1 MTLAQNNM
9 YDANGNPVSALSFPS
24 SNLPNSSYNNSS
36 TGSIPFVVEDSIPIY
51 TGIVG
56 LAYDG
61 EFLWAAGYNW
71 YHIFKISPVTG
82 NIIDSIPISFSQA
95 YGLTYDGNDLWIVER
110 TYWPYQ
116 HKVHKID
123 TSSGNILQSFSIP
136 SYYPN
141 GLAWDG
147 NLWYNNNDGGSYT
160 NQTHAISAS
169 TGGNL
174 QTYSNYGQPAGL
186 ACDGQYLWCSH
197 NGGIGIIQKYDIST
211 FTIVDSIITPWLYP
225 NDLAWDGSHLW
236 LAENGHNMIF
246 KIFAGNNGFGCT
258 DSLACNYDSLA
269 TIDDSSCV
277 YSVIWQQTF
286 LICDGDS
293 VVVGSSVY
301 DTTGAYTDTL
311 NASNGCDSIVYTY
324 ISIIPPIIWQQ
335 AFSICNGD
343 SVVVGS
349 SVYDS
354 PGVYTDTLNASNG
367 CDSIVYTNI
376 SIIPYIVWQQ
386 TFLICDGDS
395 VVVGSSVYDTT
406 GAYTDTLN
414 APNGC
419 DSIVYTYISII
430 PPIIWQQA
438 FSICNGDSVQVGWNT
453 FHTAGTYTDTIS
465 GWGGGVCDSII
476 YTTIIVN
483 QNTSSYDTLSV
494 IASIVWNGDTL
505 TVSGDYS
512 VTLTNSVGCDS
523 IVNLNLTISPSGILD
538 IKNTER
544 TLLRVTDIL
553 GRETAYKKRTPMFYI
568 YNDGTVEK
576 KIIIE

>member
-1 MTLAQNNM
+1 M
-9 YDANGNPVSALSFPS
+9 
-24 SNLPNSSYNNSS
+24 
-36 TGSIPFVVEDSIPIY
+36 
-51 TGIVG
+51 
-56 LAYDG
+56 
-61 EFLWAAGYNW
+61 
-71 YHIFKISPVTG
+71 
-82 NIIDSIPISFSQA
+82 
-95 YGLTYDGNDLWIVER
+95 
-110 TYWPYQ
+110 
-116 HKVHKID
+116 
-123 TSSGNILQSFSIP
+123 
-136 SYYPN
+136 
-141 GLAWDG
+141 
-147 NLWYNNNDGGSYT
+147 
-160 NQTHAISAS
+160 
-169 TGGNL
+169 
-174 QTYSNYGQPAGL
+174 
-186 ACDGQYLWCSH
+186 
-197 NGGIGIIQKYDIST
+197 
-211 FTIVDSIITPWLYP
+211 
-225 NDLAWDGSHLW
+225 
-236 LAENGHNMIF
+236 
-246 KIFAGNNGFGCT
+246 
-258 DSLACNYDSLA
+258 
-269 TIDDSSCV
+269 
-277 YSVIWQQTF
+277 
-286 LICDGDS
+286 
-293 VVVGSSVY
+293 
-301 DTTGAYTDTL
+301 
-311 NASNGCDSIVYTY
+311 
-324 ISIIPPIIWQQ
+324 
-335 AFSICNGD
+335 
-343 SVVVGS
+343 
-349 SVYDS
+349 
-354 PGVYTDTLNASNG
+354 
-367 CDSIVYTNI
+367 
-376 SIIPYIVWQQ
+376 
-386 TFLICDGDS
+386 
-395 VVVGSSVYDTT
+395 VGSSVYDTT